1 VVLGRHSTSGSG
13 GDHTELP
20 LPFNFSSPA
29 GKNNNNNKERQLR
42 KGEEDEDEDDD
53 DETEEDENHSLLI
66 PSPLRHTT
74 PGLSERRNDS
84 GLSLNHPTT
93 ISTNHHEEGD
103 DNFLKEVRGTFSFF
117 FLFSVFP

>member
-29 GKNNNNNKERQLR
+29 GKNNKNNKERQLR
-42 KGEEDEDEDDD
+42 KGEEDEDDD

-117 FLFSVFP
+117 FIFSVFP